1 MQVEENNIVQLQSL
15 MEGTSTENLST
26 LERLTK
32 ILWYKIETN
41 HVAMLTVFLMY

>member
-26 LERLTK
+26 LERL
-32 ILWYKIETN
+32 
-41 HVAMLTVFLMY
+41 LTWPHG

>member
-26 LERLTK
+26 LERL
-32 ILWYKIETN
+32 
-41 HVAMLTVFLMY
+41 LTSPHG